1 MVCIFFCLHPSLE
14 HLIVPDP
21 EKVKVSDKAN
31 LGILYVTLSSF
42 AIIPFVP
49 VG

>member
-1 MVCIFFCLHPSLE
+1 MVCIFLGLHPSLE

-31 LGILYVTLSSF
+31 LSILYVTFSGF